1 MTKKGERLSVK
12 EAIIVEGRCDR
23 DTLSRYVN
31 AQIIETGGFQ
41 VFSHHEII
49 ALIRKLAVKCGVIIL
64 TDSDGAGFLIR
75 NHLKSMIS
83 EGTVKNAYIPD
94 IPGKEKRKNRA
105 SKEGKLGVEGM
116 SEETILNA
124 LKMAGATFEDKSPV
138 DRENKKKLTK
148 ASLYEFGLSG
158 RIESNIKRKRL
169 LKLLELP
176 EKMSVS
182 DMLQVINLLYDYD
195 EFKKL
200 LFNSHILDTDRR
212 NDADE

>member
-1 MTKKGERLSVK
+1 MTKKRERINVK

-31 AQIIETGGFQ
+31 AKIIETGGFQ

-49 ALIRKLAVKCGVIIL
+49 AFIRRLAVKCGVIIL

-116 SEETILNA
+116 SREIILNA
-124 LKMAGATFEDKSPV
+124 LKMAGANFEDTSPR
-138 DRENKKKLTK
+138 DSENDKKLTK
-148 ASLYEFGLSG
+148 ASLYAFGLSG
-158 RIESNIKRKRL
+158 RKESGIKRKRL
-169 LKLLELP
+169 LKLLKLP
-176 EKMSVS
+176 ERMSAS
-182 DMLQVINLLYDYD
+182 DMLRVINLLYGYE
-195 EFKKL
+195 EFNKL
-200 LFNSHILDTDRR
+200 LFNSNILDADRCD
-212 NDADE
+212 DADE